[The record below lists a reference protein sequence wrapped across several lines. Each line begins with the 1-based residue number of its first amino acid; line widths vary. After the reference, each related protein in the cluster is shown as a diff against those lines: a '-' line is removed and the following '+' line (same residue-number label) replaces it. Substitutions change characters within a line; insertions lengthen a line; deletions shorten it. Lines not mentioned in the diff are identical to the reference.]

1 MKSSERHS
9 PEGAMRHSPEGAML
23 HTPEGVRD
31 IYGRELARKQA
42 VTQAI
47 LQKMHLYGYE
57 DIQTPTFE
65 YFDVFSQEI
74 GTTSSK
80 ELYKFFDKEGS
91 TLVLRP
97 DFTPSAARCAAKY
110 YREEEAPLRFCYQGS
125 AFINVSDLQGKLRE
139 STQMGVEL
147 INDDSAN
154 ADAEVIALL
163 IESLRSTGLQN
174 FQISIGN
181 ADFFRGI
188 CAEAGI
194 DEETEYALRAQ
205 ISGKNYFAAEKLLME
220 QDVPE
225 KERNRLLQVGDFIGS
240 AEALKAAGDAADNRR
255 SADAVERLE
264 EVRSVLQK
272 YGLAEYASFDLSML
286 SKYNYYTGVIFR
298 GFTYGVGDAVATG
311 GRYDSL
317 IGHFGKQAPAVG
329 FMIPID
335 LLMEALRSQNIAIA
349 VPEEPVRVFYTKE
362 NYADSLRKVLLL
374 RREGRAAVL
383 LPER

>member
-1 MKSSERHS
+1 
-9 PEGAMRHSPEGAML
+9 
-23 HTPEGVRD
+23 
-31 IYGRELARKQA
+31 
-42 VTQAI
+42 
-47 LQKMHLYGYE
+47 
-57 DIQTPTFE
+57 
-65 YFDVFSQEI
+65 
-74 GTTSSK
+74 
-80 ELYKFFDKEGS
+80 
-91 TLVLRP
+91 
-97 DFTPSAARCAAKY
+97 
-110 YREEEAPLRFCYQGS
+110 
-125 AFINVSDLQGKLRE
+125 
-139 STQMGVEL
+139 
-147 INDDSAN
+147 
-154 ADAEVIALL
+154 
-163 IESLRSTGLQN
+163 
-174 FQISIGN
+174 
-181 ADFFRGI
+181 
-188 CAEAGI
+188 
-194 DEETEYALRAQ
+194 
-205 ISGKNYFAAEKLLME
+205 ME

-298 GFTYGVGDAVATG
+298 GVTYGVGDAVATG

-362 NYADSLRKVLLL
+362 NYADSLRKVLQCCAGKAGRPCCS
-374 RREGRAAVL
+374 RRGR
-383 LPER
+383 RK